1 MGFLD
6 KIKDQAS
13 VLKDK
18 AVDTAVKNS
27 DKITAGL
34 DKAGELVD
42 KKTKGKYTH
51 HIETSKVKAKQG
63 LEKLDTST
71 PPQPGTTP
79 PPPPPDT
86 FGTPTPPPGYED
98 PDATPP
104 PMS

>member
-6 KIKDQAS
+6 KIKEQAS

-34 DKAGELVD
+34 DKAGELAD

-71 PPQPGTTP
+71 PPQTGTPAP
-79 PPPPPDT
+79 PAPDA
-86 FGTPTPPPGYED
+86 FGTATPPPGYED
-98 PDATPP
+98 PNATPP
-104 PMS
+104 PIS